1 MHAQVRR
8 ATGLF
13 IVLALAGVVGC
24 GRTAFRI
31 EAVPAE
37 RTLEETALIDE
48 GGFFPDKIVLIDVS
62 GVIMNSE
69 KFSLLGGGD
78 NPVSVFVEHLDK
90 AAGDPTVKGLVLR
103 INSPGGGVTAS
114 DIMYNELLHFKEHTG
129 GKRPVVAMMMDVAA
143 SGGYYLACGADEIV
157 ALPTSL
163 TGSIGVIMLAPDFS
177 GTLNKIGAEVNAIKS
192 GKMKD
197 AGSPFKKMGLEER
210 AFFQKLINEYYD
222 RFVKVV
228 ATGRPKLDEARI
240 RELADGRVYT
250 GQQALEL
257 GIVDRVGT
265 LRDALAGLKKQIGAK
280 RVRVVTYKR
289 PGEDRPN
296 IYAQQPGGVP
306 QLNLLNIQIPESL
319 MITEPQFLYLWA
331 PGL

>member
-1 MHAQVRR
+1 MRVHAMKNVGRW
-8 ATGLF
+8 L
-13 IVLALAGVVGC
+13 VLALVGMAGC
-24 GRTAFRI
+24 GRTAFKI
-31 EAVPAE
+31 EPVPAE
-37 RTLEETALIDE
+37 RTLEQTTLIDE
-48 GGFFPDKIVLIDVS
+48 GGLFPDKIVVIDVS
-62 GVIMNSE
+62 GMIVNSE
-69 KFSLLGGGD
+69 RRSLFGGGD

-90 AAGDPTVKGLVLR
+90 ASRDPSVKGVVLR

-114 DIMYNELLHFKEHTG
+114 DIMYTELLHFKKCTK
-129 GKRPVVAMMMDVAA
+129 GKVPVVAMMMDVAA

-157 ALPTSL
+157 ALPTSI

-177 GTLNKIGAEVNAIKS
+177 GTLNKIGAKVNAIKS

-197 AGSPFKKMGLEER
+197 VGSPFKSMDLEER

-228 ATGRPKLDEARI
+228 AAGRPKLDEAKI

-250 GQQALEL
+250 GEQALEN

-265 LRDALAGLKKQIGAK
+265 LRDALAVVKERIGAK
-280 RVRVVTYKR
+280 TVRVVVYKR

-296 IYAQQPGGVP
+296 IYAQSPGGVP

-319 MITEPQFLYLWA
+319 VSVEPQFMYLWA
-331 PGL
+331 PGF